1 MCGVAVGNASRG
13 RIASQPGR
21 ASPCERRSDLCCV
34 KVPGGLSTHSQNRAD
49 AAESLALLSF
59 LLHIIAQ
66 RFSALLAVMWTRCG
80 RETSA
85 TIGHLPV
92 DGGSNTL
99 RRLSRASRTSRSN
112 QVSRSGQRQDR
123 DTRPYPRPT
132 NLFTMRTPPSNLSL
146 ASQLRTRTD
155 TEPPNRLIVERSAS
169 DGIIAAPRSPRA
181 WRALSVLHALGFGTS
196 VQREPDGSP
205 ATLKSSRKPGNQ
217 DPTQKIHHHTGQLR
231 DRNAMWPPR
240 RAATFDPFAR

>member
-1 MCGVAVGNASRG
+1 MRSSRQSEHRVCQIRATSCAGTAPTGFRHDGNPYCVRESSGG
-13 RIASQPGR
+13 RYWDR
-21 ASPCERRSDLCCV
+21 TSDLCRV

-146 ASQLRTRTD
+146 ASQLRTRID
-155 TEPPNRLIVERSAS
+155 TEPPNLLI
-169 DGIIAAPRSPRA
+169 
-181 WRALSVLHALGFGTS
+181 
-196 VQREPDGSP
+196 
-205 ATLKSSRKPGNQ
+205 
-217 DPTQKIHHHTGQLR
+217 
-231 DRNAMWPPR
+231 R
-240 RAATFDPFAR
+240 RTVGE